1 MLCAN
6 EEEERQERAV
16 HDQATMAAEAA
27 LAASSLEL
35 IATQPSLAVD
45 SAPAT
50 ADAYTLLAVNGTASD
65 FEAVSSAA
73 IVDEP
78 AAAPA
83 EPTAAAIA
91 LAIMRLSPTGLLQLR
106 RLHKLRVLLTKVP
119 AEAQGVLQSAAPAGP
134 AASKL
139 GAQGKDT
146 TSRLLQL
153 QLVQLIKALVV
164 AEETKLGNWAD
175 GCGLYP
181 KGKEE
186 ARREE
191 MARRAE
197 AAEAAEAAL
206 AQAAEAA
213 LAQAAEAALAR
224 AERARIVE
232 AAEALARPERARIVE
247 AWQAREKEEREEKA
261 REKEAREEKAR
272 EKEAR
277 REAQAEFEQ
286 QQAAE
291 REQRREQQRA
301 QIQQQ
306 LKYGLPTDEQAAAQQ
321 ALFNGRNYGAWP
333 PEALVLAAH
342 LAPEVVRQL
351 TGFSAAVAAAKAA
364 GHVSRSLPEEV
375 MERLASIQGV
385 IEGPILAAGEH
396 AFDGFLSL
404 AYVETDPEDR
414 RQRALHR
421 GLLMALLHYSP
432 LRRRR
437 SGDQPAEVIAVWRHT
452 EMYIISDP
460 SAVTPKGDLLSGPT
474 HVAQHAAHRQIRSK
488 LPRPDAL
495 GGYFAH
501 IVQMG
506 GVAPRAEG
514 RQDGTTGSLNIM
526 TDSFNLLPRIF
537 ELCVEGRPSGSLS
550 YQIMAEG
557 GDLVDRLARDL
568 GLDLDEPVDL
578 IDGPMFIGCLDLR
591 SGGDPVELLC
601 DVLREPTLLKRIST
615 GKGKGKQD
623 ATAAAGETEGDAIA
637 PKEKR
642 RKIVPTLL
650 DILGAQIGALE
661 AMGFNRITEGF
672 RRSKVQRGVP
682 MDGTPVF
689 CLESV
694 DWAEAVKQ
702 QPKRFSAK

>member
-1 MLCAN
+1 M
-6 EEEERQERAV
+6 
-16 HDQATMAAEAA
+16 
-27 LAASSLEL
+27 
-35 IATQPSLAVD
+35 
-45 SAPAT
+45 
-50 ADAYTLLAVNGTASD
+50 
-65 FEAVSSAA
+65 
-73 IVDEP
+73 
-78 AAAPA
+78 
-83 EPTAAAIA
+83 
-91 LAIMRLSPTGLLQLR
+91 
-106 RLHKLRVLLTKVP
+106 
-119 AEAQGVLQSAAPAGP
+119 
-134 AASKL
+134 
-139 GAQGKDT
+139 
-146 TSRLLQL
+146 
-153 QLVQLIKALVV
+153 
-164 AEETKLGNWAD
+164 
-175 GCGLYP
+175 
-181 KGKEE
+181 
-186 ARREE
+186 
-191 MARRAE
+191 
-197 AAEAAEAAL
+197 
-206 AQAAEAA
+206 
-213 LAQAAEAALAR
+213 
-224 AERARIVE
+224 
-232 AAEALARPERARIVE
+232 
-247 AWQAREKEEREEKA
+247 
-261 REKEAREEKAR
+261 
-272 EKEAR
+272 
-277 REAQAEFEQ
+277 
-286 QQAAE
+286 
-291 REQRREQQRA
+291 
-301 QIQQQ
+301 
-306 LKYGLPTDEQAAAQQ
+306 
-321 ALFNGRNYGAWP
+321 
-333 PEALVLAAH
+333 LAAH

-351 TGFSAAVAAAKAA
+351 TGFPAAVAAAKAA

-526 TDSFNLLPRIF
+526 TDCFELLPRIF

-615 GKGKGKQD
+615 GKGKGKRD

-642 RKIVPTLL
+642 RKTVPTLL

-661 AMGFNRITEGF
+661 AMGFNRINQGF
-672 RRSKVQRGVP
+672 HRSKVQRGVP

-694 DWAEAVKQ
+694 DWAEAAKQ